1 MDKIFSPAQ
10 IDYLDS
16 HFVKVNDCNDRHEKS
31 DKEMEEVKMQLAKME
46 TQLGIVLK
54 VCGFIAGGVGT
65 LLIGAIGAL
74 IFK

>member
-1 MDKIFSPAQ
+1 MDNIFSPAQ